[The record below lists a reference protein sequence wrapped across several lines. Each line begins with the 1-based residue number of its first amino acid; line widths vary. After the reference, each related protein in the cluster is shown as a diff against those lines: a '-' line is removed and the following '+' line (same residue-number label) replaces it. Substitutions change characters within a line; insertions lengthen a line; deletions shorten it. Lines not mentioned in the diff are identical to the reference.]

1 MATIV
6 FLHAHPDDEAS
17 STSGTIALASRAGH
31 RVVVVF
37 GTDGDHGEAPGDL
50 AEGET
55 VVDRRHLEAERAGQV
70 VGTARVA
77 WLGYSDSGMQG
88 WEANDNPGCFHRADL
103 DEAAAR
109 LAAILDEEDADVL
122 VGYDWHGNYGHPD
135 HLKVHPVAYRAA
147 TLAKRR
153 PRVLEATMNRDAGRA
168 LRDGLIAQGVPD
180 PGWDPDGP
188 GDDGNGLGMPE
199 AQIHF
204 RVDVASVIERK
215 REALAC
221 HASQT
226 SDVGMMLSMPEGLFR
241 EFFGVEWYR
250 EHGRPIGMTDGLPF

>member
-17 STSGTIALASRAGH
+17 STAGTIALATRAGH

-37 GTDGDHGEAPGDL
+37 ATNGDHGEVPQDL
-50 AEGET
+50 TAGESI
-55 VVDRRHLEAERAGQV
+55 VERRHLEAERA
-70 VGTARVA
+70 ARVIGTSRVV

-88 WEANDNPGCFHRADL
+88 WEGNSDPSCFHQADL
-103 DEAAAR
+103 DEAASR
-109 LAAILDEEDADVL
+109 LAAVLDEEAADVL

-147 TLAKRR
+147 TLAARR

-168 LRDGLIAQGVPD
+168 LRDGLIARGVPD

-199 AQIHF
+199 VQIHF
-204 RVDVASVIERK
+204 RVDVAPVLDLK
-215 REALAC
+215 RAALAC

-226 SDVGMMLSMPEGLFR
+226 SDVGAMLSMPDDLFR
-241 EFFGVEWYR
+241 GFLGVEWFR
-250 EHGRPIGMTDGLPF
+250 EHGRPIGVVDGLPF